1 MEENPPVRHPRKE
14 YHEHPLR
21 ELLKFAAIAIIIV
34 IPIRVFIAQPFIVNG
49 SSMVPTFEDGDYLI
63 VDEISYRFN
72 DPERG
77 DVVVFR
83 YPNDPSKFFI
93 KRIIGLPGETLK
105 IVGSK
110 VFIKNNKKGDEEL
123 YESYVVYPAQN
134 NIEIT
139 LNDDEFF
146 VMGDNRAQSS
156 DSRSWGPMPKKFL
169 VGRALIRLLPPNQIG
184 YLPGK
189 INPQINYKYIKK

>member
-72 DPERG
+72 NPERG

-83 YPNDPSKFFI
+83 YPNDPIKFFI

-110 VFIKNNKKGDEEL
+110 VSIRHNKTEDEEL

-189 INPQINYKYIKK
+189 INP

>member
-110 VFIKNNKKGDEEL
+110 VSIRHNKTEDEEL

-189 INPQINYKYIKK
+189 INP

>member
-72 DPERG
+72 NPERG

-110 VFIKNNKKGDEEL
+110 VSIRHNKTEDEEL

-189 INPQINYKYIKK
+189 INP

>member
-63 VDEISYRFN
+63 VGEISYRFN

-110 VFIKNNKKGDEEL
+110 VSIRHNKTEDEEL

-189 INPQINYKYIKK
+189 INP